1 MGATFLKDRRDL
13 LRKRNRNKESV
24 TLDLTDPGD
33 LELARELARRA
44 DVLVEN
50 FKPGGLAKLGL
61 GYEVLAEENPG
72 LVYTSHFGLR
82 LGRRRD
88 LPGYDF
94 IVQAVGGLMSITGDP
109 QGDAYKVGVALVD
122 VLTAK
127 DATIGILAAL
137 SERNS
142 TGRGRRIEVNL
153 LSSLQGALAN
163 QAQAYLGAGVTPTR
177 LGNDHPS
184 IVPYQLLATSDDP
197 LAVAVGNDSQF
208 AKLCSAIGNPELAAD
223 PRFVTNSAR
232 VKHRRELVQLLEDGL
247 ARAGA
252 TEWQDQLVSAGVPA
266 GRVASIDEGIAY
278 ADTLGLEPTIQVHD
292 TDGNVTGRQ
301 IRHPITWT
309 PALPARTQ
317 APPALGE
324 HTEEVLEWLRQ
335 TKSKTFTSTL
345 KVPPVPKSFMPRR
358 DHIMTLAPSSADIE
372 AVTALEP
379 SDLISFD
386 TLLTDEEIALRDR
399 VRTYVREE
407 IKPNIATWYE
417 EARFPLEIVP
427 DLAKLGLLGMHLK
440 GYGCAGGTAVDY
452 GLAAAELEAG
462 DSGIRTF
469 VSVQGSLAMSAISK
483 HGSEEQKEE
492 WLPQMAAGTAIGCFG
507 LTEPTAGSD
516 PSAMATFARR
526 DGRDW
531 ILTGTKRWI
540 GLANVAQVAVIWAQ
554 TDTGVRGFV
563 VPTKTPGFT
572 ATPIEP
578 KLSMR
583 ASVQCDIT
591 LNDVRLPADAVL
603 PNVTGLRG
611 PFACLNEAR
620 YGIAW
625 GTMGAARDAF
635 EDALDYSKHR
645 LQFDRPLAGYQ
656 LTQQKLVNMALEI
669 NKGFLL
675 ALHLGRLKDAG
686 KLQNHQISVGK
697 LNNCREAIEI
707 CREARTILGGN
718 GITLEHSPL
727 RHANNLESVRTY
739 EGTDEVHT
747 LILGQKLT
755 GIGAFR

>member
-1 MGATFLKDRRDL
+1 MRWGAESGAPLDGIVVADFSRVLAGPLATMTLADLGARVIKVERPGTGDDTRAWAPPSSKTGATYFESV
-13 LRKRNRNKESV
+13 NRNKESV

-72 LVYTSHFGLR
+72 LVYASISGFGSE
-82 LGRRRD
+82 GGRD

-335 TKSKTFTSTL
+335 TKSKTFTST
-345 KVPPVPKSFMPRR
+345 
-358 DHIMTLAPSSADIE
+358 
-372 AVTALEP
+372 
-379 SDLISFD
+379 
-386 TLLTDEEIALRDR
+386 
-399 VRTYVREE
+399 
-407 IKPNIATWYE
+407 
-417 EARFPLEIVP
+417 
-427 DLAKLGLLGMHLK
+427 
-440 GYGCAGGTAVDY
+440 
-452 GLAAAELEAG
+452 
-462 DSGIRTF
+462 
-469 VSVQGSLAMSAISK
+469 
-483 HGSEEQKEE
+483 
-492 WLPQMAAGTAIGCFG
+492 PQ
-507 LTEPTAGSD
+507 S
-516 PSAMATFARR
+516 
-526 DGRDW
+526 
-531 ILTGTKRWI
+531 
-540 GLANVAQVAVIWAQ
+540 
-554 TDTGVRGFV
+554 
-563 VPTKTPGFT
+563 
-572 ATPIEP
+572 
-578 KLSMR
+578 
-583 ASVQCDIT
+583 
-591 LNDVRLPADAVL
+591 
-603 PNVTGLRG
+603 
-611 PFACLNEAR
+611 
-620 YGIAW
+620 
-625 GTMGAARDAF
+625 AARSQVVYAQEGPHHD
-635 EDALDYSKHR
+635 S
-645 LQFDRPLAGYQ
+645 RP
-656 LTQQKLVNMALEI
+656 
-669 NKGFLL
+669 
-675 ALHLGRLKDAG
+675 
-686 KLQNHQISVGK
+686 
-697 LNNCREAIEI
+697 
-707 CREARTILGGN
+707 
-718 GITLEHSPL
+718 
-727 RHANNLESVRTY
+727 
-739 EGTDEVHT
+739 
-747 LILGQKLT
+747 
-755 GIGAFR
+755 